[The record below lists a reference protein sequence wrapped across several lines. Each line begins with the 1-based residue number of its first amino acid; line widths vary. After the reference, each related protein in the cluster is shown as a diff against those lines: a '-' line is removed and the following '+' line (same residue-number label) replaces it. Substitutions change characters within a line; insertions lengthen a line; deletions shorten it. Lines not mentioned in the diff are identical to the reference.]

1 MKLLR
6 TPLVLFALHIACMS
20 ARLFAPDDSDLARS
34 LDVLGLAF
42 LLFALGRTAFV
53 VVADGILAARLS
65 KPLPKI
71 IRDIVQ
77 GLVYVAGAA
86 IVLRSVGVDPGS
98 LLTTSA
104 LLTAVIGLSLQET
117 LGNLFAGL
125 AIQAQRPFEMGD
137 WINVDTDPRL
147 VGRVVEINWRAT
159 TVLTS
164 DQVELIIPNAV
175 LAKSTIHNFTKPT
188 ANSRREIFVQGP
200 YEVAPQKAIDAL
212 LSATKDVD
220 GILSFPA
227 PTAQTRSFADSG
239 IEYRLTYFIDDFAQ
253 RDHIDSD
260 VRQRIWYAFQ
270 RAGISIPFP
279 IRTVHVHTVTD
290 EARAEAAKLEVAKRK
305 ASLLRV
311 DFLRLLPEEALDRL
325 ASLSRTLPF
334 MPGEAIIRQGD
345 PGSELYIVQK
355 GDVAVVVGRN
365 DTDSIAELA
374 RLGPGE
380 FFGEMSLMTG
390 EKRAATVRAFSACEL
405 VEVGKDAFHD
415 VIASDPKFVEPIT
428 RILAERQM
436 AIEENLSARARRSRT
451 DEEATKKALLDKIR
465 RFFQL

>member
-1 MKLLR
+1 MNPDLLHRALQLLRSNAFGVGAGATLVVLAAVTLRQGERMKLLR

-345 PGSELYIVQK
+345 PGSELYIV
-355 GDVAVVVGRN
+355 
-365 DTDSIAELA
+365 
-374 RLGPGE
+374 
-380 FFGEMSLMTG
+380 
-390 EKRAATVRAFSACEL
+390 
-405 VEVGKDAFHD
+405 
-415 VIASDPKFVEPIT
+415 
-428 RILAERQM
+428 
-436 AIEENLSARARRSRT
+436 
-451 DEEATKKALLDKIR
+451 
-465 RFFQL
+465 

>member
-1 MKLLR
+1 VNPDLLHRALQLLRSNAFGVGAGATLLVLAAVTLRQGERMKLLR

-104 LLTAVIGLSLQET
+104 LLTAAIGLSLQET

-239 IEYRLTYFIDDFAQ
+239 IDITG
-253 RDHIDSD
+253 
-260 VRQRIWYAFQ
+260 W
-270 RAGISIPFP
+270 
-279 IRTVHVHTVTD
+279 
-290 EARAEAAKLEVAKRK
+290 KR
-305 ASLLRV
+305 
-311 DFLRLLPEEALDRL
+311 
-325 ASLSRTLPF
+325 
-334 MPGEAIIRQGD
+334 
-345 PGSELYIVQK
+345 
-355 GDVAVVVGRN
+355 GR
-365 DTDSIAELA
+365 
-374 RLGPGE
+374 
-380 FFGEMSLMTG
+380 
-390 EKRAATVRAFSACEL
+390 
-405 VEVGKDAFHD
+405 
-415 VIASDPKFVEPIT
+415 
-428 RILAERQM
+428 
-436 AIEENLSARARRSRT
+436 
-451 DEEATKKALLDKIR
+451 
-465 RFFQL
+465 